1 MKLPAPNTTVHGI
14 LRCDKCGE
22 VRPIT
27 SQVPDGIRYGF
38 LCPGC
43 YGTAT
48 VERLAS
54 DMTYA
59 KFEEVFNSSKRK
71 ENPDD

>member
-1 MKLPAPNTTVHGI
+1 MKQPAPNTTVHGI
-14 LRCDKCGE
+14 LRCNKCGE

-27 SQVPDGIRYGF
+27 SEVPDGKRYGF

-43 YGTAT
+43 FGTAT

-59 KFEEVFNSSKRK
+59 KFEEEFRSKRK
-71 ENPDD
+71 EMR

>member
-22 VRPIT
+22 ARPIV
-27 SQVPDGIRYGF
+27 SEVPDGKRYGF
-38 LCPGC
+38 LCPSCFGK
-43 YGTAT
+43 AS

-59 KFEEVFNSSKRK
+59 KFEEEFQSSKK
-71 ENPDD
+71 VK

>member
-1 MKLPAPNTTVHGI
+1 MKEMRPNTTIHGI
-14 LRCDKCGE
+14 LSCDKCGE

-27 SQVPDGIRYGF
+27 SQVPEGIRYGF

-43 YGTAT
+43 YGKAT

-59 KFEEVFNSSKRK
+59 KFEEEFHSSKK
-71 ENPDD
+71 VK